1 MAERRRRQ
9 RISQEAKKR
18 LVRAFEELD
27 QDYLT
32 VADTLGVNRS
42 TARGIIARYIRENR
56 TAERPRGG
64 RNNVKVNDEM
74 KQCLEAIVNENCTL
88 TLEAINTK
96 LQDRL
101 PEMPTVNVRTIAKH
115 LDGMLYTLKLS
126 RQLPAERNRP
136 EVIQRRQAYAQW
148 FLEEANLNHTIFI
161 DECGFNIWTARNYSR
176 SEIGDT
182 AYHQECGQIGR
193 NITICLAISQ
203 VFRLVHH
210 IIQMVG
216 MNGESFNNFLMNIS
230 QHLDAHGI
238 HDLIFDGAPAHR
250 RPAAPNENANV
261 KMFPSY
267 SPV

>member
-1 MAERRRRQ
+1 MAERCRRQ
-9 RISQEAKKR
+9 RISQEDTER

-56 TAERPRGG
+56 TTERPRGG

-96 LQDRL
+96 LEDRL
-101 PEMPTVNVRTIAKH
+101 PEMATVNVRTIAKH

-161 DECGFNIWTARNYSR
+161 DECGFNIWTARNYGR
-176 SEIGDT
+176 SERGDI
-182 AYHQECGQIGR
+182 AYRQVCGHR
-193 NITICLAISQ
+193 NITICLAISP
-203 VFRLVHH
+203 VFGLVHH
-210 IIQMVG
+210 IIQMGG
-216 MNGESFNNFLMNIS
+216 MNGESFNNFLIFQKYCPICGKKSLLKLSNTWLMSIS
-230 QHLDAHGI
+230 C
-238 HDLIFDGAPAHR
+238 
-250 RPAAPNENANV
+250 
-261 KMFPSY
+261 S
-267 SPV
+267 

>member
-9 RISQEAKKR
+9 RISQEGRGYPKK
-18 LVRAFEELD
+18 LKNAWSGPD

-32 VADTLGVNRS
+32 VADTLVVNRS

-161 DECGFNIWTARNYSR
+161 DECGFNI
-176 SEIGDT
+176 
-182 AYHQECGQIGR
+182 
-193 NITICLAISQ
+193 
-203 VFRLVHH
+203 
-210 IIQMVG
+210 
-216 MNGESFNNFLMNIS
+216 
-230 QHLDAHGI
+230 
-238 HDLIFDGAPAHR
+238 
-250 RPAAPNENANV
+250 
-261 KMFPSY
+261 
-267 SPV
+267 